1 MHTDT
6 DTHTHTCTRTRAHT
20 HIPTHSRLSSVNP
33 LRLDSGL
40 SSSRVSPT
48 SLSRAPYP
56 ERVEM
61 AFHSPE
67 SPVLTTLLLH
77 SSLGV
82 FVPPINHALFVHS
95 LYFTPKQQSGQET
108 TRLSPQKCPRHLC
121 HGRQVCSSQVLKGLY
136 IYPPFFSCCL
146 PESFKP
152 PNTHPCKSHS
162 IR

>member
-33 LRLDSGL
+33 LRLGSGL

-56 ERVEM
+56 ERVQM

-95 LYFTPKQQSGQET
+95 LYFTPKQQSWAGNHKAQPPEMPQAFLPWQT
-108 TRLSPQKCPRHLC
+108 GVQLSGSKRA
-121 HGRQVCSSQVLKGLY
+121 LY
-136 IYPPFFSCCL
+136 ISPIFLVLF
-146 PESFKP
+146 
-152 PNTHPCKSHS
+152 T
-162 IR
+162 